1 MPGGSGGRRAP
12 YQLRSGW
19 GPSLMVRQRPCYGS
33 GMQVVYFGWF
43 DISPPVSERTAVFPG
58 DTPYRRES
66 LMDWGTGHHLALG
79 TIHSTLHVGA
89 HADAPLHYHPD
100 GAPIDAVD
108 PRRYI
113 GPCQVLS
120 VRVPP
125 GERIL
130 PSHISQ
136 TPITAPR
143 ILFETGSFPDPDT
156 WREDFNSLSPEL
168 IHHLADQGVRLV
180 GIDTPSVD
188 PATSKALESHQA
200 LHARGV
206 AVLEGLA
213 LSHVL
218 PGAYFLVAPPLK
230 LVGAD
235 ASPVRALLLPPDTWA
250 SDPETS

>member
-1 MPGGSGGRRAP
+1 MGRR
-12 YQLRSGW
+12 
-19 GPSLMVRQRPCYGS
+19 RPCYGS
-33 GMQVVYFGWF
+33 GMEVYYGWF
-43 DISPPVSERTAVFPG
+43 DISPPVSERAAVFPG

-66 LMDWGTGHHLALG
+66 LMDWSDGNHLALG
-79 TIHSTLHVGA
+79 TVHTTLHVGA
-89 HADAPLHYHPD
+89 HADAPLHYHRD

-120 VRVPP
+120 VRIGP

-130 PSHISQ
+130 PSHLGDAA
-136 TPITAPR
+136 ITAPR
-143 ILFETGSFPDPDT
+143 VLFETGSFPDPDT
-156 WREDFNSLSPEL
+156 WRDDFNALSPEL
-168 IHHLADQGVRLV
+168 IHHLADREVRLV

-188 PATSKALESHQA
+188 PAASKALESHQA

-206 AVLEGLA
+206 AVLEGLV
-213 LSHVL
+213 LSHVD
-218 PGAYFLVAPPLK
+218 PGSYFLVAPPLK

-250 SDPETS
+250 ASDPEIP